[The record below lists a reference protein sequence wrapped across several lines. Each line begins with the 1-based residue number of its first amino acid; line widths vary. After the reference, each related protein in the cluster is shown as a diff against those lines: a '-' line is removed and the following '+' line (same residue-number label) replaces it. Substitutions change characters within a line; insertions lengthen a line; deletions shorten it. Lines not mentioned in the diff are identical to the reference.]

1 MLHAPLT
8 HMPAWPLASLQS
20 LLGKLD
26 TLLVVQGAAPSQPAR
41 AADADAAAEAV
52 DVSSPGAAAEAAEV
66 APPPADARADEEP
79 SSSTQEGAAE
89 AGETEVAAVSLEQGE
104 DGQVAFK
111 LTLSPSKLAAAA
123 EAAAEATQQH
133 ADPGHMPVSPASAA
147 GSSAQRPFARRRTE
161 AAAPRPGALHDGAAR
176 GAHPAAMLLTSLW
189 RVGALVFCD
198 VFGMSCTL
206 LPNMLLLL
214 PPTELC
220 PPACRAD
227 VLPAGCG
234 GHPQAAADGGGAGR
248 HPEAHLIQAA
258 AGVCAPHQPPVRC
271 ACGVRKRAG
280 CLLFL
285 FK

>member
-1 MLHAPLT
+1 MPCSMLVSFHAMT
-8 HMPAWPLASLQS
+8 CASSPTCAVFAPCVFAAMVPTGCLQS
-20 LLGKLD
+20 LLDKLD
-26 TLLVVQGAAPSQPAR
+26 TLLVVQGAGPPAE
-41 AADADAAAEAV
+41 AAAEPPAQH
-52 DVSSPGAAAEAAEV
+52 PAELAPAAAEPAS
-66 APPPADARADEEP
+66 PPQQPEA
-79 SSSTQEGAAE
+79 
-89 AGETEVAAVSLEQGE
+89 AGEDEVEVSLQAGP
-104 DGQVAFK
+104 DGQFK

-147 GSSAQRPFARRRTE
+147 GGSAQRPFARRRTE